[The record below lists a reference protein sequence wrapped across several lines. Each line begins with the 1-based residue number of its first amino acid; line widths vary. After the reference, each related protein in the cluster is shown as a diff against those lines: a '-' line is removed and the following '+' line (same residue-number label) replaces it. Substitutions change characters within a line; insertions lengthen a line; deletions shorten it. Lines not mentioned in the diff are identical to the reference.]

1 MLKVTDPQKKFL
13 KFAREYNMEFDRKVN
28 FVTRTDGRGYW
39 STARKSVRI
48 NRVIV
53 ASISSDGEY
62 GELRAYFDT
71 KDWNVDSD
79 GLIYSDKTWMNSFRS
94 YMATLGFSVQALVDI
109 NYTEQGMQG
118 DNYVSLDVGQD
129 FLVECTPLYRFA
141 VNKEAVNL
149 PEAA

>member
-1 MLKVTDPQKKFL
+1 
-13 KFAREYNMEFDRKVN
+13 MEFDRKVN

-39 STARKSVRI
+39 STVARKSVRI
-48 NRVIV
+48 NRVTV
-53 ASISSDGEY
+53 ASVSDDGEY

-71 KDWNVDSD
+71 KDWDVEKD